1 MALPS
6 APNSISMSQI
16 ANEFGYTQGSAT
28 RLGDYQ
34 HVVGGGNFPQQIG
47 GLNFATI
54 DGSPNTGTGSVP
66 TSGPIS
72 MSNFRGTRLQQVVN
86 FWSSGSGGFRLNAK
100 SRYNTNGMIGGN
112 NQVAVVGGYKG
123 RPSSSSGTAVHIHVN
138 QAIGSERFD
147 PDHCALRTGSWESN
161 TNLFVQVGSSGRI
174 QGAGGFGGNG
184 ANGATNG
191 NPGGAGTSGL
201 GIEYSPTTVN
211 IVNGGI
217 ISAGFGGG
225 GGGGG
230 AHDHDHKSERT
241 ASGSGG
247 GGGAGLPPGTGGNG
261 PNNGTNGNEGEN
273 GINGE
278 LAGEGGAETDNEEQ
292 AFGGNGGDG
301 GSPGEGADAGEDGT
315 GGEGSGGEGKQG
327 GGDGAAIRRTNNTIQ
342 IQINDPTGALT
353 NRGSTTA
360 TTVQ

>member
-6 APNSISMSQI
+6 SGSLRMAQI

-28 RLGDYQ
+28 KLGDYQ

-54 DGSPNTGTGSVP
+54 DGSPNTGTGSIPV
-66 TSGPIS
+66 SGSIRF
-72 MSNFRGTRLQQVVN
+72 SNFRGTRLQQVVN
-86 FWSSGSGGFRLNAK
+86 FWSSGAGGFRLNAK
-100 SRYNTNGMIGGN
+100 SRYNTNGMVGSN
-112 NQVAVVGGYKG
+112 NQVAVVGGYRT

-147 PDHCALRTGSWESN
+147 EHHCALRTGSWESD
-161 TNLFVQVGSSGRI
+161 TNLFVQVGSSGRV

-184 ANGATNG
+184 ANGAT
-191 NPGGAGTSGL
+191 GGSQGGTGTNGL
-201 GIEYSPTTVN
+201 GVEYSPTTVN
-211 IVNGGI
+211 IVGGGL
-217 ISAGFGGG
+217 ISGGFGGG

-247 GGGAGLPPGTGGNG
+247 GGGAGLPVGQGGTG
-261 PNNGTNGNEGEN
+261 PNNGTNANN
-273 GINGE
+273 GSAATNGE
-278 LAGEGGAETDNEEQ
+278 LAGEGG
-292 AFGGNGGDG
+292 GGTNNGGEAYGGTGGDG
-301 GSPGEGADAGEDGT
+301 GSPNEGADNGANGS
-315 GGEGSGGEGKQG
+315 GGEGSGGG
-327 GGDGAAIRRTNNTIQ
+327 GGAGGAEGAAIRRTNGSITVNIS
-342 IQINDPTGALT
+342 DPTNAL
-353 NRGSTTA
+353 NGRGSTTA

>member
-6 APNSISMSQI
+6 SGSLRMAQI

-28 RLGDYQ
+28 KLGDYQ

-66 TSGPIS
+66 TSGPIR

-147 PDHCALRTGSWESN
+147 QDHCALRTGSWEAN

-184 ANGATNG
+184 ANGSGDG

-201 GIEYSPTTVN
+201 GVE
-211 IVNGGI
+211 
-217 ISAGFGGG
+217 
-225 GGGGG
+225 
-230 AHDHDHKSERT
+230 
-241 ASGSGG
+241 
-247 GGGAGLPPGTGGNG
+247 
-261 PNNGTNGNEGEN
+261 
-273 GINGE
+273 
-278 LAGEGGAETDNEEQ
+278 
-292 AFGGNGGDG
+292 
-301 GSPGEGADAGEDGT
+301 
-315 GGEGSGGEGKQG
+315 
-327 GGDGAAIRRTNNTIQ
+327 
-342 IQINDPTGALT
+342 
-353 NRGSTTA
+353 
-360 TTVQ
+360 

>member
-6 APNSISMSQI
+6 SGSLRMAQI

-28 RLGDYQ
+28 KIGDYQ

-66 TSGPIS
+66 TSGPIR

-100 SRYNTNGMIGGN
+100 NRYNNNGMIGGN
-112 NQVAVVGGYKG
+112 NQVAVVGGYRG

-147 PDHCALRTGSWESN
+147 QDHCALRTGSWESN

-191 NPGGAGTSGL
+191 SQGGAGTSGL

-211 IVNGGI
+211 IASGGV

-247 GGGAGLPPGTGGNG
+247 GGGAGLPVGQGGQG
-261 PNNGTNGNEGEN
+261 PNNGTNA
-273 GINGE
+273 INGQAAVNGE
-278 LAGEGGAETDNEEQ
+278 IAGEGGGETNNASE
-292 AFGGNGGDG
+292 AVGGNGGDG
-301 GSPGEGADAGEDGT
+301 GSPNEAADPGENGS
-315 GGEGSGGEGKQG
+315 GGEGSGGQGKPG
-327 GGDGAAIRRTNNTIQ
+327 GAAGAAIRRTNGSIVVN
-342 IQINDPTGALT
+342 INPISAL
-353 NRGSTTA
+353 NGRGSYTA

>member
-6 APNSISMSQI
+6 SGSLRMAQI

-28 RLGDYQ
+28 KIGDYQ

-66 TSGPIS
+66 TSGPIR

-100 SRYNTNGMIGGN
+100 NRYNNNGMIGGN
-112 NQVAVVGGYKG
+112 NQVAVVGGYRG

-147 PDHCALRTGSWESN
+147 QDHCALRTGSWESN

-191 NPGGAGTSGL
+191 NQGGAGTSGL

-211 IVNGGI
+211 IASGGV

-247 GGGAGLPPGTGGNG
+247 GGGAGLPVGQGGQG
-261 PNNGTNGNEGEN
+261 PNNGTNA
-273 GINGE
+273 INGQAAVNGE
-278 LAGEGGAETDNEEQ
+278 IAGEGGGETNNASE
-292 AFGGNGGDG
+292 AVGGNGGDG
-301 GSPGEGADAGEDGT
+301 GSPNEAADPGENGS
-315 GGEGSGGEGKQG
+315 GGEGSGGQGKPG
-327 GGDGAAIRRTNNTIQ
+327 GAAGAAIRRTNGSIVVN
-342 IQINDPTGALT
+342 INPISAL
-353 NRGSTTA
+353 NGRGSYTA

>member
-1 MALPS
+1 MTLPS
-6 APNSISMSQI
+6 SGSLRMAQI

-28 RLGDYQ
+28 KIGDYQ

-54 DGSPNTGTGSVP
+54 DGSPNTGTGSIP
-66 TSGPIS
+66 TSGPIR

-112 NQVAVVGGYKG
+112 NQVAVVGGYRG

-147 PDHCALRTGSWESN
+147 QDHCALRTGSWEAN

-184 ANGATNG
+184 ANGSGDG

-201 GIEYSPTTVN
+201 GVEYSPTTVN
-211 IVNGGI
+211 IASGGI
-217 ISAGFGGG
+217 VSAGFGGG

-247 GGGAGLPPGTGGNG
+247 GGGAGLPVGQGGQG
-261 PNNGTNGNEGEN
+261 PNNGTNA
-273 GINGE
+273 INGQAAVNGE
-278 LAGEGGAETDNEEQ
+278 IAGEGGGETNNDSE
-292 AFGGNGGDG
+292 AVGGNGGDG
-301 GSPGEGADAGEDGT
+301 GSPGEAADRGENGS
-315 GGEGSGGEGKQG
+315 GGEGSGGQGKPG
-327 GGDGAAIRRTNNTIQ
+327 GAAGAAIRRTNGSIVVN
-342 IQINDPTGALT
+342 INPLSAL
-353 NRGSTTA
+353 NGRGSYTA